1 MTSRHHDDWGNAIG
15 SDPDSPK
22 EVAVPKKKPRQD
34 SLTGLVYYFSN
45 AMPIETMARIGA
57 PVNGPALIKGF
68 KKLVEAGFTHAD
80 IRGMIDTFASKL
92 RTKPLKPE
100 LLAWR
105 VFLGDLDALA
115 QSFRTSNPNEE
126 YGKWGLDPRLM
137 ED

>member
-1 MTSRHHDDWGNAIG
+1 MKKQQHDDWGTPLG
-15 SDPDSPK
+15 GDPDSQK
-22 EVAVPKKKPRQD
+22 EKTTPNKKPAKD

-45 AMPIETMARIGA
+45 AMPVEAMTRIGA
-57 PVNGPALIKGF
+57 PVNGPALMKGF
-68 KKLVEAGFTHAD
+68 KKLVEAGFTHSD

-92 RTKPLKPE
+92 RAKPLKPE

-105 VFLGDLDALA
+105 VFLGDLDSLA
-115 QSFRTSNPNEE
+115 QSFRTSNPNED

>member
-1 MTSRHHDDWGNAIG
+1 MKPRHNDDWGTAIG

-22 EVAVPKKKPRQD
+22 ETPAPKKKAHQD
-34 SLTGLVYYFSN
+34 SLTGLVYYFSS
-45 AMPIETMARIGA
+45 AIPVEAMARIGA
-57 PVNGPALIKGF
+57 PVNGPALMKGF
-68 KKLVEAGFTHAD
+68 KKLVEAGFTHDD
-80 IRGMIDTFASKL
+80 IRGMIDTFVSKL
-92 RTKPLKPE
+92 RAKPLKPE

-115 QSFRTSNPNEE
+115 QSFRTTNPNEA